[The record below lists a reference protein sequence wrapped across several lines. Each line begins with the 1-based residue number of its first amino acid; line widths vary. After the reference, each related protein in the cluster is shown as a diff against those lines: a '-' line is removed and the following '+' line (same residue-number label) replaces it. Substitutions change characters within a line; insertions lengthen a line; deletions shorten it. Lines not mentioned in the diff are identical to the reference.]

1 MVSFYYRKR
10 KKDTSMSKYVIA
22 LNEDVEIL
30 DGEQYDTLDDAK
42 GVATSILKQLS
53 SDTSKTLDDYEDL
66 VCEYLADEDETVD
79 SLTIL
84 EITPACFPDFGD
96 MILDGL
102 ADYSIS
108 EGNIDEEY
116 PEATSKEQDELN
128 ELVTKW
134 MTEKGYTPN
143 WYNTESV
150 CLVELEEK

>member
-1 MVSFYYRKR
+1 
-10 KKDTSMSKYVIA
+10 MSKYIIA

-30 DGEQYDTLDDAK
+30 DGEQYDTLDVAK
-42 GVATSILKQLS
+42 GVATTILKQLN
-53 SDTSKTLDDYEDL
+53 SDTSKTIDDF
-66 VCEYLADEDETVD
+66 EDEVCGYLYYYAEIVD
-79 SLTIL
+79 NLTIL
-84 EITPACFPDFGD
+84 EITPACFPDFGY

-116 PEATSKEQDELN
+116 PEATSKEQEELN

-143 WYNTESV
+143 WYNIGETY
-150 CLVELEEK
+150 LVGLKDS

>member
-1 MVSFYYRKR
+1 
-10 KKDTSMSKYVIA
+10 MSKFVIA
-22 LNEDVEIL
+22 LYEDVEIL

-66 VCEYLADEDETVD
+66 VCGYLADEDETVD

-96 MILDGL
+96 MIFDGL

-116 PEATSKEQDELN
+116 PEATGKQLVANLHKLNDES
-128 ELVTKW
+128 
-134 MTEKGYTPN
+134 G
-143 WYNTESV
+143 S
-150 CLVELEEK
+150 

>member
-1 MVSFYYRKR
+1 
-10 KKDTSMSKYVIA
+10 MSKYVIA

-30 DGEQYDTLDDAK
+30 DGEQYDTLDAAK
-42 GVATSILKQLS
+42 GAATTILKQLN
-53 SDTSKTLDDYEDL
+53 SDTSKTIDDF
-66 VCEYLADEDETVD
+66 EDEVCGYLYDDAEIVD
-79 SLTIL
+79 NLTIL
-84 EITPACFPDFGD
+84 EITPACFPDFGY

-116 PEATSKEQDELN
+116 PEATSKEQEELN

-143 WYNTESV
+143 WYNIGETY
-150 CLVELEEK
+150 LVGLKDS